1 MNSKIV
7 VLAGDGIGPEIMDS
21 GLQVLAA
28 VEKKC
33 AHTFELEEL
42 PFWGAGN

>member
-21 GLQVLAA
+21 GLQELMKR
-28 VEKKC
+28 ELLFRKKRWLLVRRLMR
-33 AHTFELEEL
+33 F
-42 PFWGAGN
+42 F